1 MRNLDKRA
9 GGRLHLLCTSG
20 QGWPRD
26 IKSSALI
33 SSWTLKIIA
42 VLLCIFMV
50 PLSSVSA
57 QEDQPAAISSPTATP
72 STIDKSDVEAG
83 DHAARAPQADPETE
97 HKSSLTQL
105 GEVTHDVV
113 VSASKTPVIPDQP
126 EAQLSASSMLS
137 DRSKVQE
144 ALAQTTLWQRIQS
157 FLGIL
162 GLLFI
167 TWLMSAHRRRVDW
180 RLVSI
185 GVSLQF
191 LFGVL
196 ILVMP
201 FGRPIFDAASA
212 AFTKLLNFT
221 KAGSGLIFGA
231 FDQLQDSLLNTLA
244 FGVLPTII
252 FFSSLMAV
260 LYHLGIMQWVV
271 NQLSWMMQRTMRTSG
286 SETLSAAANIFV
298 GQTEAPLMVRPYVS
312 KMTMSELMAVMV
324 GGFATVAGGVLAI
337 YVGFLEPHFPGL
349 AGHLLTASVMSAP
362 AALVIA
368 KVLYPEVERSE
379 TAGHVKAKIEKID
392 ANLIDAAARGAGEGL
407 TLTLNVAAM
416 LLAFVALIA
425 ALNYLIAMPSYLQH
439 HSLLSELWA
448 ALGTSGAD
456 LGAFKQC
463 VPESVTLEGSQ
474 ACLKQL
480 SSVASAQNVSV
491 DAAWHVWSFQEFF
504 GYLFA
509 PLAMLIGIPYTEA
522 WSVGQLLG
530 VKVVLNELIAYQD
543 LTQLVKDGG
552 LSPRSVIITSYALC
566 GFANFGSIAIQIGGI
581 GGIAPDRRGDLARL
595 GVKAMW
601 GGTLAALMTGAVV
614 GVLL

>member
-1 MRNLDKRA
+1 M
-9 GGRLHLLCTSG
+9 
-20 QGWPRD
+20 
-26 IKSSALI
+26 SA
-33 SSWTLKIIA
+33 A
-42 VLLCIFMV
+42 
-50 PLSSVSA
+50 
-57 QEDQPAAISSPTATP
+57 
-72 STIDKSDVEAG
+72 
-83 DHAARAPQADPETE
+83 
-97 HKSSLTQL
+97 
-105 GEVTHDVV
+105 
-113 VSASKTPVIPDQP
+113 
-126 EAQLSASSMLS
+126 SMLS
-137 DRSKVQE
+137 DRSKIQE
-144 ALAQTTLWQRIQS
+144 SLDQTSIWQRLQS
-157 FLGIL
+157 LLGIL

-185 GVSLQF
+185 GVGLQF

-196 ILVMP
+196 ILVVP

-260 LYHLGIMQWVV
+260 LYHLGLMQWVV
-271 NQLSWMMQRTMRTSG
+271 NHLSWMMQRTMRTSG

-312 KMTMSELMAVMV
+312 KMTQSELMAVMV

-368 KVLYPEVERSE
+368 KVLYPEVEKSE
-379 TAGHVKAKIEKID
+379 TSGHVKVKVEKLD
-392 ANLIDAAARGAGEGL
+392 ANIIDAAARGAGEGL

-425 ALNYLIAMPSYLQH
+425 ALNYIIGLPSYIQH
-439 HSLLSELWA
+439 HSLLSEAWA
-448 ALGTSGAD
+448 TLGSSGVE

-463 VPESVTLEGSQ
+463 SPELVTLEGSQ
-474 ACLKQL
+474 ACLQRL
-480 SSVASAQNVSV
+480 GEVASTHQVALGE
-491 DAAWHVWSFQEFF
+491 AWHVWSFQEFF
-504 GYLFA
+504 GYLFS
-509 PLAMLIGIPYTEA
+509 PLAMLIGIPYAEA

-543 LTQLVKDGG
+543 LIQLVKSGG

-595 GVKAMW
+595 GIKAMW